1 MSFTKRDK
9 RLFYLIDCNQFYVSC
24 EQLFSPKLRGKPVV
38 VLSNNDG
45 CVVARSK
52 EAKSLGIPMGA
63 AAFQY
68 ADLFTR
74 EKVSVLSSNYTLYGD
89 MSHRVMSVLASY
101 GHEMHEYSIDEAFLQ
116 LQADD
121 PLATALD
128 IKQKV
133 ALWMSILCLWG

>member
-63 AAFQY
+63 AFSICGPIHKRKGERS
-68 ADLFTR
+68 LFLIIRST
-74 EKVSVLSSNYTLYGD
+74 EICPI
-89 MSHRVMSVLASY
+89 A
-101 GHEMHEYSIDEAFLQ
+101 
-116 LQADD
+116 
-121 PLATALD
+121 
-128 IKQKV
+128 
-133 ALWMSILCLWG
+133 